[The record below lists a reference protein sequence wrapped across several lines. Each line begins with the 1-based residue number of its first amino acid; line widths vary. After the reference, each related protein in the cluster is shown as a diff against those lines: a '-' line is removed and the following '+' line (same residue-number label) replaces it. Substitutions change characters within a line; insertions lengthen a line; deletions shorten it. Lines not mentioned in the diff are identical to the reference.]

1 MAGGRNQEKGAAGYA
16 REALQHWGSAARY
29 GFEALAAKRRER
41 GEGHATLAE
50 RLDGLKSALSGS
62 EAADGESL
70 AGVELPI
77 QESIDVALPLSAV
90 YAVCTQFED
99 FPQFLDRVESVELE
113 GERQLRV
120 VAKIGGS
127 VRELEIEVM
136 DERPDERLDWACEDG
151 YEHSGVVTF
160 HPLAPRLTR
169 LELTVER
176 QPESVAERLARRLGL
191 PQRTIQEELRR
202 FKAYAELWEEADEAE
217 PADVPVPED
226 EAEEDAEPAEE
237 EEPTEEEEP
246 EDEELDEGEEPVEDE
261 EPAEAVQTS
270 D

>member
-1 MAGGRNQEKGAAGYA
+1 GA
-16 REALQHWGSAARY
+16 E
-29 GFEALAAKRRER
+29 
-41 GEGHATLAE
+41 
-50 RLDGLKSALSGS
+50 DG
-62 EAADGESL
+62 DGESL
-70 AGVELPI
+70 AAVELPI
-77 QESIDVALPLSAV
+77 QESIDVAIPLSAV

-99 FPQFLDRVESVELE
+99 FPQFLDRVESVE
-113 GERQLRV
+113 RQGDGQLQV
-120 VAKIGGS
+120 VAKVGGS
-127 VRELEIEVM
+127 VRELAIEVM
-136 DERPDERLDWACEDG
+136 DERPDERLDWACEEG
-151 YEHSGVVTF
+151 YEHSGVISL

-226 EAEEDAEPAEE
+226 EAEPEEEEEPAEE
-237 EEPTEEEEP
+237 EEEEEVPEEEEEEVP
-246 EDEELDEGEEPVEDE
+246 EEELTDE
-261 EPAEAVQTS
+261 EPAEPVQTS